1 MKLPLNNNNLLLFF
15 VVVVFCFVLFCKTE
29 GSDDSFSVIKNNFRF
44 SRKQSF
50 EYKVT
55 VHYGLGEKYTQLWP
69 LNQLNIIILVN
80 SSRGCPLWIYFTSL
94 CGYNHPCISY
104 VNTLQCNNLTG
115 PVKDVGPSRGHKTV
129 FFVFCFFCF
138 FFFPSFLPRILD
150 SFMHRCQSYESIQV
164 ECI

>member
-1 MKLPLNNNNLLLFF
+1 M
-15 VVVVFCFVLFCKTE
+15 FCKTE

-55 VHYGLGEKYTQLWP
+55 VHYGLGENTPSCDP
-69 LNQLNIIILVN
+69 LTSSTSLYLLIVVGMSTVNIFH
-80 SSRGCPLWIYFTSL
+80 FTS
-94 CGYNHPCISY
+94 GYNHPCISY

-129 FFVFCFFCF
+129 FFFPQVFFQGFWIH
-138 FFFPSFLPRILD
+138 S
-150 SFMHRCQSYESIQV
+150 
-164 ECI
+164 CIDVRVMKAYKLNAFRNCCSKFS